1 MPFFPRIPS
10 FLRNLTRRREVEQ
23 DLADEVS
30 SYVDLATQR
39 KMKEG
44 LSEQD
49 ARRAAL
55 VDLGGIEQVKE
66 QVRDARLGHFLE
78 TRMQDLRFAFRTL
91 RKAPVFSLTV
101 AFVLALGVGST
112 ALMFT
117 IVNSV
122 LLQGPPFPQA
132 DRLVMLWQDLP
143 QEKRVSFSTREF
155 TVWSQQSQL
164 FENFAAMTGN
174 GFTITGRG
182 EPELAIG
189 QQVTPS
195 FFDALRAKPALGRV
209 FLEAEGKTGQD
220 RVVILSH
227 AFWREKFAMRS
238 DVLGQAV
245 TMNGKPYTIVGVM
258 PESLDFLRREIKLW
272 VPAALDAPIYQEN
285 LDAHFL
291 RVIGRL
297 KPGVTPERLKAE
309 IDLLGTRVNAPDDD
323 TVRRF
328 YSVSLKEMISGD
340 LRRPLLVLLSAVAFL
355 LLIACANVANLMLA
369 RASSRQSEMAIRSA
383 MGASRPRL
391 IAQLLTEAALL
402 ACIGGALGT
411 GIAAWGL
418 DALRAFATDN
428 LPELLRAHI
437 DGRALAFVLL
447 ISTAS
452 GIFFGVGP
460 AFAASRTNLQDALK
474 GTTRSSSSAGAER
487 TRRILVFAEV
497 ALACVLLV
505 GCALMLRSFVALVH
519 ADPGFRPQNVVV
531 ADTVLMQDHYPDAAP
546 MIRFYR
552 ETLAAVRA
560 LPGVESAGVV
570 THLPFG
576 GNSWGNS
583 YDVEGQPAAPGVQY
597 NAQIRPVS
605 PGYFAALQVPLQQG
619 RDFTER
625 DNETAPG
632 VTIVNEVFAHRF
644 WPNEGPLG
652 KRIRFGRDWL
662 SIVAVSG
669 SIKHSRLDLA
679 PDAEIYVPY
688 PQTPAGALTFVGRQL
703 NFVVRSTA
711 PASVAPLLRGAIS
724 ARDPNL
730 VVHVNTMESLINDS
744 IAQPRFR
751 TWLIGVFSIFALTL
765 ACLGIYGVIAYLVTQ
780 RYKEIGIRIAL
791 GATRA
796 NILKLILAR
805 TLKLTTVGILA
816 GLIAAFFLS
825 RFLSS
830 ILFGITAH
838 DVVTFIAVPACLI
851 LIALLA
857 GYLPARRATR
867 VDPVTSLRY
876 E

>member
-1 MPFFPRIPS
+1 MRILA
-10 FLRNLTRRREVEQ
+10 FLRNIIRRRKVEQ

-44 LSEQD
+44 LNETD

-55 VDLGGIEQVKE
+55 VELGGAEQLKE
-66 QVRDARLGHFLE
+66 QMRDVRMGHFLE
-78 TRMQDLRFAFRTL
+78 TRLQDLRYAFRTL

-101 AFVLALGVGST
+101 SLVLALGIGST

-122 LLQGPPFPQA
+122 LLKGPPSPEA

-155 TVWSQQSQL
+155 TVWREQSQL

-195 FFDALRAKPALGRV
+195 FFPTLGAKPALGRT
-209 FLEAEGKTGQD
+209 FLEAEGKVGQD

-227 AFWREKFAMRS
+227 AFWREKFGMQS
-238 DVLGQAV
+238 DLLGQAV
-245 TMNGKPYTIVGVM
+245 TMNGKPYTIIGVM
-258 PESLDFLRREIKLW
+258 PESFDFLRREIKLW
-272 VPAALDAPIYQEN
+272 VPAALEAPIYKEN

-309 IDLLGTRVNAPDDD
+309 IDLLGTRVNAADDD

-328 YSVSLKEMISGD
+328 YSVSLKEMISGN

-402 ACIGGALGT
+402 ACIGGTLGI
-411 GIAAWGL
+411 GIAGWGL
-418 DALRAFATDN
+418 DLLKHFGANN
-428 LPELLRAHI
+428 LPELLHAQL
-437 DGRALAFVLL
+437 DASALVFVLL
-447 ISTAS
+447 ISAAS
-452 GIFFGVGP
+452 GIFFGLGP

-474 GTTRSSSSAGAER
+474 GTSRSSSSAGAER
-487 TRRILVFAEV
+487 TRRALVFAEV
-497 ALACVLLV
+497 ALACVLLI

-519 ADPGFRPQNVVV
+519 ADPGFRPQNVLVV
-531 ADTVLMQDHYPDAAP
+531 DTVLMRDRYPEAP
-546 MIRFYR
+546 QMIRFYQDA
-552 ETLAAVRA
+552 LAKVRV
-560 LPGVESAGVV
+560 LPGVETAGVV

-583 YDVEGQPAAPGVQY
+583 CEVEGQPAAPGVQY

-605 PGYFAALQVPLQQG
+605 PGYFATLQVPLKQG

-632 VTIVNEVFAHRF
+632 VTIVNEVFAQRF
-644 WPNEGPLG
+644 WPNESALG
-652 KRIRFGRDWL
+652 KRIRFGKDWL
-662 SIVAVSG
+662 SIVAVCG
-669 SIKHSRLDLA
+669 SIKHSGLDIA

-703 NFVVRSTA
+703 NFAVRSSA
-711 PASVAPLLRGAIS
+711 PASVASSVRTAIHS
-724 ARDPNL
+724 LDPAL
-730 VVHVNTMESLINDS
+730 VVRANTMESLINDS

-751 TWLIGVFSIFALTL
+751 TWLIGIFSIFALTL

-780 RYKEIGIRIAL
+780 RYKEIGIRMAL
-791 GATRA
+791 GATRG
-796 NILKLILAR
+796 NILQLILAR
-805 TLKLTTVGILA
+805 TFKLTAAGILA
-816 GLIAAFFLS
+816 GLVGAFFLS

-838 DVVTFIAVPACLI
+838 DAVTFIAVP
-851 LIALLA
+851 
-857 GYLPARRATR
+857 
-867 VDPVTSLRY
+867 RY

>member
-1 MPFFPRIPS
+1 MRIAAFF
-10 FLRNLTRRREVEQ
+10 RNLTRRRQVEQ

-30 SYVDLATQR
+30 SYVDLSTQR

-44 LSEQD
+44 LNETD

-55 VDLGGIEQVKE
+55 VELGGAEQVKE
-66 QVRDARLGHFLE
+66 QVRDVRLGHFLE
-78 TRMQDLRFAFRTL
+78 TRLQDLRYAFRTL

-101 AFVLALGVGST
+101 VLVLALGIGST

-122 LLQGPPFPQA
+122 LLKGPPFPDA
-132 DRLVMLWQDLP
+132 DRLVMLWQDLL

-195 FFDALRAKPALGRV
+195 FFPTLGAKPALGRV

-227 AFWREKFAMRS
+227 AFWREKFGMQS

-245 TMNGKPYTIVGVM
+245 TMNGKPYTIIGVM
-258 PESLDFLRREIKLW
+258 PESFDFLRREIKLW
-272 VPAALDAPIYQEN
+272 VPAALDAPIYQDN

-309 IDLLGTRVNAPDDD
+309 IDLLGTRVNAADDD

-328 YSVSLKEMISGD
+328 YAVSLKEMISGN

-383 MGASRPRL
+383 MGASQPRL

-402 ACIGGALGT
+402 ACIGGALGI

-418 DALRAFATDN
+418 DLLKHFASNN
-428 LPELLRAHI
+428 LPELLHAHL
-437 DGRALAFVLL
+437 DGWALTFVLL
-447 ISTAS
+447 ISAVS
-452 GIFFGVGP
+452 GIFFGLGP

-474 GTTRSSSSAGAER
+474 GAARSSSSAGAER
-487 TRRILVFAEV
+487 TRRALVFTEV

-519 ADPGFRPQNVVV
+519 ADPGFRPQNVIVV
-531 ADTVLMQDHYPDAAP
+531 DAVLMRDRYPDAAP

-552 ETLAAVRA
+552 DALAAVRA
-560 LPGVESAGVV
+560 LPGVEFAGVV

-583 YDVEGQPAAPGVQY
+583 CEVEGQPAAPGVQY

-605 PGYFAALQVPLQQG
+605 PGYFATLQVPLKQG

-625 DNETAPG
+625 DDETAPG
-632 VTIVNEVFAHRF
+632 VTIVNEVFAQRF
-644 WPNEGPLG
+644 WPNESPLG
-652 KRIRFGRDWL
+652 KRIRFGKDWL
-662 SIVAVSG
+662 SIVAVCG
-669 SIKHSRLDLA
+669 SIKHSGLDVA

-688 PQTPAGALTFVGRQL
+688 PQTPAGALTFVGRPL
-703 NFVVRSTA
+703 NFVVRSSS
-711 PASVAPLLRGAIS
+711 PASVAPLLRGTIS
-724 ARDPNL
+724 SRDPNL
-730 VVHVNTMESLINDS
+730 VVHVNTMESLIADS

-780 RYKEIGIRIAL
+780 RYKEIGIRLAL
-791 GATRA
+791 GATRG
-796 NILKLILAR
+796 NILQLILAR
-805 TLKLTTVGILA
+805 TFKLTALGILA
-816 GLIAAFFLS
+816 GLIVAFFLS

-838 DVVTFIAVPACLI
+838 DAVTFIAVPLGLI
-851 LIALLA
+851 IIALLA

-867 VDPVTSLRY
+867 VDPVSSLRY

>member
-1 MPFFPRIPS
+1 MRLSKFI
-10 FLRNLTRRREVEQ
+10 RNLTRRRKVES
-23 DLADEVS
+23 DLSDEVT
-30 SYVDLATQR
+30 SYVDLSTQR
-39 KMKEG
+39 KIREG
-44 LSEQD
+44 LGERD

-55 VDLGGIEQVKE
+55 VELGGAEQVKE
-66 QVRDARLGHFLE
+66 LVREARAGHFVE
-78 TRMQDLRFAFRTL
+78 TRLQDVRFAFRTL

-101 AFVLALGVGST
+101 VLVLALGIGST

-122 LLQGPPFPQA
+122 LLKGPPFPQA

-143 QEKRVSFSTREF
+143 QEKRVSFSAREY
-155 TVWSQQSQL
+155 TIWSQQTQL
-164 FENFAAMTGN
+164 FENLAAMTGS

-182 EPELAIG
+182 EPEMAIG
-189 QQVTPS
+189 QFVTPS
-195 FFDALRAKPALGRV
+195 FFQALRIAPALGRV
-209 FLEAEGKTGQD
+209 FLESESKTGQE

-227 AFWREKFAMRS
+227 ALWRDKFGMRS

-245 TMNGKPYTIVGVM
+245 TMNGKTYTVVGVM
-258 PESLDFLRREIKLW
+258 PETFDFPRRDIKLW
-272 VPAALDAPIYQEN
+272 VPAALDSGIYQEN
-285 LDAHFL
+285 PDAHFL
-291 RVIGRL
+291 RVLGRL
-297 KPGVTPERLKAE
+297 KPGVTAERLKAE

-328 YSVSLKEMISGD
+328 YPVSLKEMISGD

-402 ACIGGALGT
+402 ASAGGALGI

-418 DALRAFATDN
+418 DVLKHFAGDSFPQLLHAQLDASVLGFALLVSAAC
-428 LPELLRAHI
+428 
-437 DGRALAFVLL
+437 
-447 ISTAS
+447 
-452 GIFFGVGP
+452 GILFGLGP

-474 GTTRSSSSAGAER
+474 NATRSSSSAGAER
-487 TRRILVFAEV
+487 TRRALVFAEV
-497 ALACVLLV
+497 AFACVLLV
-505 GCALMLRSFVALVH
+505 GCALMLRSFAALLN
-519 ADPGFRPQNVVV
+519 ADRGFRPRNLIV
-531 ADTVLMQDHYPDAAP
+531 ADTVLMQDRYPESP
-546 MIRFYR
+546 QMVRFYHDA
-552 ETLAAVRA
+552 LAAVRA
-560 LPGVESAGVV
+560 LPGVQAAGVV

-583 YDVEGQPAAPGVQY
+583 YEVEGQPAAAGVQY

-605 PGYFAALQVPLQQG
+605 PGYFAALQVPLKQG
-619 RDFTER
+619 RDFTEQ
-625 DNETAPG
+625 DTETAPL
-632 VTIVNEVFAHRF
+632 VTIVNEVFAQRF
-644 WPNEGPLG
+644 WPNESPLG

-662 SIVAVSG
+662 TIVAVSG
-669 SIKHSRLDLA
+669 SIKHSGLDVA

-688 PQTPAGALTFVGRQL
+688 PQVPAGAMTFVGRQL

-711 PASVAPLLRGAIS
+711 PASVAPLLRGTINKL
-724 ARDPNL
+724 DPNL
-730 VVHVNTMESLINDS
+730 VVRINTMESLIADS
-744 IAQPRFR
+744 VAQPRFR

-780 RYKEIGIRIAL
+780 RYKEIGIRMAL

-796 NILKLILAR
+796 NILQLILAR
-805 TLKLTTVGILA
+805 TFKLTALGILA
-816 GLIAAFFLS
+816 GLAAAFFLS

-838 DVVTFIAVPACLI
+838 DAVTFIAVPLVLI
-851 LIALLA
+851 AIALLA

-867 VDPVTSLRY
+867 VDPVSSLRY

>member
-1 MPFFPRIPS
+1 MSLATRIAS
-10 FLRNLTRRREVEQ
+10 LFRNLSRRRAVEQ

-30 SYVDLATQR
+30 AYLDLSVQQ
-39 KMKEG
+39 KVKQG
-44 LSEQD
+44 LSETE

-66 QVRDARLGHFLE
+66 QVRDVRMGHFIE
-78 TRMQDLRFAFRTL
+78 TRLQDLRFAFRTL
-91 RKAPVFSLTV
+91 RKSPLYSLTV
-101 AFVLALGVGST
+101 ALVLALGIGST

-122 LLQGPPFPQA
+122 LLKGLPFPDS

-143 QEKRVSFSTREF
+143 QEKLVSFSTREF
-155 TVWSQQSQL
+155 TIWKQQSEL
-164 FENFAAMTGN
+164 FENLAVMTGS

-182 EPELAIG
+182 DPELAIG

-195 FFDALRAKPALGRV
+195 FFPTLGLKLALGRV
-209 FLEAEGKTGQD
+209 FLEAEGKSGQE

-227 AFWREKFAMRS
+227 AFWREKFQMQP
-238 DVLGQAV
+238 DVLGQSI
-245 TMNGKPYTIVGVM
+245 TMNGKPYTVVGVL
-258 PESLDFLRREIKLW
+258 PENFDFPSPQVKVW
-272 VPAALDAPIYQEN
+272 VPAALDTPIFQEN

-309 IDLLGTRVNAPDDD
+309 IDILGRRVNPAGDD

-328 YSVSLKEMISGD
+328 YSMSLEERISGD
-340 LRRPLLVLLSAVAFL
+340 LRRPLLILLGAVAFL

-383 MGASRPRL
+383 LGASRQRL

-402 ACIGGALGT
+402 AGIGGALG
-411 GIAAWGL
+411 IAVAVWGL
-418 DALRAFATDN
+418 DAMKHFATN
-428 LPELLRAHI
+428 NVQELLHAQI
-437 DGRALAFVLL
+437 DGWALVFVLFVSAL
-447 ISTAS
+447 S
-452 GIFFGVGP
+452 GILFGLGP
-460 AFAASRTNLQDALK
+460 AFAASRTDLQDALK

-487 TRRILVFAEV
+487 TRRALVFAEV

-505 GCALMLRSFVALVH
+505 GCALMMRSFVALVH
-519 ADPGFRPQNVVV
+519 ADPGFRPENLVV
-531 ADTVLMQDHYPDAAP
+531 ADAVLMKDRYPDAAS
-546 MIRFYR
+546 MIRYYR
-552 ETLAAVRA
+552 DTVAAVRA

-583 YDVEGQPAAPGVQY
+583 YEVEGQPAAPGVQY

-605 PGYFAALQVPLQQG
+605 PGYFATLQIPLKQG
-619 RDFTER
+619 RDFTEQ
-625 DNETAPG
+625 DNEAAPG
-632 VTIVNEVFAHRF
+632 VAIVNEVFVQRF
-644 WPNEGPLG
+644 WPNESPLG
-652 KRIRFGRDWL
+652 KRIRYGKDWN
-662 SIVAVSG
+662 SIVAVCG
-669 SIKHSRLDLA
+669 SIKHNGLDVA

-688 PQTPAGALTFVGRQL
+688 PQTSAGALTFVGRQL

-711 PASVAPLLRGAIS
+711 AASVAPTLRATVGS
-724 ARDPNL
+724 RDPNL
-730 VVHVNTMESLINDS
+730 VIRVNTMESLINDS

-751 TWLIGVFSIFALTL
+751 TWLIGVFSMFALTL

-780 RYKEIGIRIAL
+780 RYKEIGIRMAL

-796 NILKLILAR
+796 NILQLILAR
-805 TLKLTTVGILA
+805 TLKLTAAGILA
-816 GLIAAFFLS
+816 DLTAAFFLS

-830 ILFGITAH
+830 ILFGITTH
-838 DVVTFIAVPACLI
+838 DPVTFALVPFCLI
-851 LIALLA
+851 VIALLA

-867 VDPVTSLRY
+867 VDPVSSLRY

>member
-1 MPFFPRIPS
+1 MRIS
-10 FLRNLTRRREVEQ
+10 VFLRNLTRRRQVEQ

-30 SYVDLATQR
+30 SYVDLSTQR

-44 LSEQD
+44 LNETD

-55 VDLGGIEQVKE
+55 VELGGAEQVKE
-66 QVRDARLGHFLE
+66 QVRDVRLGHFLE
-78 TRMQDLRFAFRTL
+78 TRLQDLCYAFRTL

-101 AFVLALGVGST
+101 ALVLALGIGST

-122 LLQGPPFPQA
+122 LLKGPPFPEA

-155 TVWSQQSQL
+155 TVWSQQTQL

-195 FFDALRAKPALGRV
+195 FFPTLGAKPALGRT
-209 FLEAEGKTGQD
+209 FLEAEGKIGQD

-227 AFWREKFAMRS
+227 AFWLEKFGMQS

-258 PESLDFLRREIKLW
+258 PESFDFLRREVKLW

-291 RVIGRL
+291 RAIGRL

-309 IDLLGTRVNAPDDD
+309 IDLLSTRVNAPDDD

-328 YSVSLKEMISGD
+328 YAVSLKEMISGD

-402 ACIGGALGT
+402 AGIGGALGI

-418 DALRAFATDN
+418 DLLKHFGANN
-428 LPELLRAHI
+428 LPELVHAQLDAS
-437 DGRALAFVLL
+437 ALVFVLL
-447 ISTAS
+447 ISAAS
-452 GIFFGVGP
+452 GIFFGLGP

-474 GTTRSSSSAGAER
+474 GATRSSSSAGAER
-487 TRRILVFAEV
+487 TRRALVFAEV
-497 ALACVLLV
+497 AFACVLLI

-531 ADTVLMQDHYPDAAP
+531 VDAVLMRDRYPDAAP

-552 ETLAAVRA
+552 DAFAAVRA

-583 YDVEGQPAAPGVQY
+583 YEVEGQPAAPGAHY
-597 NAQIRPVS
+597 TAQIRPVS
-605 PGYFAALQVPLQQG
+605 PGYFATLQVPLKQG

-632 VTIVNEVFAHRF
+632 VTIVNEVFAQRF
-644 WPNEGPLG
+644 WPNESPLG
-652 KRIRFGRDWL
+652 KRIRFGKDWL
-662 SIVAVSG
+662 SIVAVCG
-669 SIKHSRLDLA
+669 SIKHSGLDVA

-688 PQTPAGALTFVGRQL
+688 PQTPAGALTFVGRPL
-703 NFVVRSTA
+703 NFVVRSAA
-711 PASVAPLLRGAIS
+711 PASVAPLLRGLIS
-724 ARDPNL
+724 SRDPNL
-730 VVHVNTMESLINDS
+730 VVHVNTMESLIDDS

-780 RYKEIGIRIAL
+780 RYKEIGIRMAL

-796 NILKLILAR
+796 NILQLILAR
-805 TLKLTTVGILA
+805 TFKLTALGILA
-816 GLIAAFFLS
+816 GLIAAFFLT
-825 RFLSS
+825 RFLNS

-838 DVVTFIAVPACLI
+838 DLITFVAVPLCLI
-851 LIALLA
+851 VIALLA
-857 GYLPARRATR
+857 GYVPARRATR
-867 VDPVTSLRY
+867 VDPVRSLRY

>member
-1 MPFFPRIPS
+1 MPFFRRIPK
-10 FLRNLTRRREVEQ
+10 FLRNITRRREVEQ

-39 KMKEG
+39 KMREG
-44 LSEQD
+44 LGETD

-55 VDLGGIEQVKE
+55 VELGGAEQVKE
-66 QVRDARLGHFLE
+66 QVRDVRLGHFLD
-78 TRMQDLRFAFRTL
+78 TRLQDVRFAFRTL

-101 AFVLALGVGST
+101 ALVLALGIGST

-122 LLQGPPFPQA
+122 LLKGPPFPEA

-155 TVWSQQSQL
+155 TVWTQQSQL
-164 FENFAAMTGN
+164 FENLAAMTGS

-189 QQVTPS
+189 QFVTPS
-195 FFDALRAKPALGRV
+195 FFQTLRSTPAFGRV
-209 FLEAEGKTGQD
+209 FAEAEGKTGHD

-227 AFWREKFAMRS
+227 AFWRDKFGMRS
-238 DVLGQAV
+238 DVLGEVV
-245 TMNGKPYTIVGVM
+245 TMNGKPYTVVGVM
-258 PESLDFLRREIKLW
+258 PESFDFPRREIKLW
-272 VPAALDAPIYQEN
+272 VPAALDGGIYQEN
-285 LDAHFL
+285 PDAHLL
-291 RVIGRL
+291 RVVGRL
-297 KPGVTPERLKAE
+297 KSGVNPDRLKAE
-309 IDLLGTRVNAPDDD
+309 IDLLGTRVNAPEDD

-328 YSVSLKEMISGD
+328 YAISLKEMMSGD
-340 LRRPLLVLLSAVAFL
+340 LRRPLLVLLGAVTFL

-402 ACIGGALGT
+402 ACIGGALGIA
-411 GIAAWGL
+411 IAAWGL
-418 DALRAFATDN
+418 DILKHFAADN
-428 LPELLRAHI
+428 LPQLLHAQL
-437 DGRALAFVLL
+437 DGRALGFVLL
-447 ISTAS
+447 IAAAS
-452 GIFFGVGP
+452 GILFGLGP

-474 GTTRSSSSAGAER
+474 GATRSSSSAGAER
-487 TRRILVFAEV
+487 TRRVLVFAEV

-505 GCALMLRSFVALVH
+505 GCALMLRSFVTLLH
-519 ADPGFRPQNVVV
+519 ADPGFRPQNLVV
-531 ADTVLMQDHYPDAAP
+531 ADTALMQDRYPEPAQ
-546 MIRFYR
+546 MVRFYHDA
-552 ETLAAVRA
+552 LDAVRA
-560 LPGVESAGVV
+560 LPGVESAGIV

-583 YDVEGQPAAPGVQY
+583 YEVEGQPSAAGVQY
-597 NAQIRPVS
+597 NAQIRPIS
-605 PGYFAALQVPLQQG
+605 PGYFTTMQIPLKQG
-619 RDFTER
+619 RDFTEQ
-625 DNETAPG
+625 DNESAPLL
-632 VTIVNEVFAHRF
+632 TIVNEVFAQRF
-644 WPNEGPLG
+644 WPGESPLG

-669 SIKHSRLDLA
+669 SIKHSGLDVA

-711 PASVAPLLRGAIS
+711 PASVSPLLRGIIN
-724 ARDPNL
+724 RLDPNL
-730 VVHVNTMESLINDS
+730 VVRINTMDSLIDDS

-780 RYKEIGIRIAL
+780 RYKEIGIRMAL

-796 NILKLILAR
+796 NILQLILGR
-805 TLKLTTVGILA
+805 TLKLTALGVIA

-825 RFLSS
+825 RFLST
-830 ILFGITAH
+830 ILFGITVH
-838 DVVTFIAVPACLI
+838 DTVTFIAVPACLI
-851 LIALLA
+851 VIALLA

>member
-1 MPFFPRIPS
+1 M
-10 FLRNLTRRREVEQ
+10 
-23 DLADEVS
+23 
-30 SYVDLATQR
+30 
-39 KMKEG
+39 
-44 LSEQD
+44 
-49 ARRAAL
+49 
-55 VDLGGIEQVKE
+55 
-66 QVRDARLGHFLE
+66 
-78 TRMQDLRFAFRTL
+78 
-91 RKAPVFSLTV
+91 FSLTV
-101 AFVLALGVGST
+101 VLVLALGIGST

-122 LLQGPPFPQA
+122 LLKGPPFPDA
-132 DRLVMLWQDLP
+132 DRLVMLWQDLL

-195 FFDALRAKPALGRV
+195 FFPTLGAKPALGRV

-227 AFWREKFAMRS
+227 AFWREKFGMQS

-245 TMNGKPYTIVGVM
+245 TMNGKPYTIIGVM
-258 PESLDFLRREIKLW
+258 PESFDFLRREIKLW
-272 VPAALDAPIYQEN
+272 VPAALDAPIYQDN

-309 IDLLGTRVNAPDDD
+309 IDLLGTRVNAADDD

-328 YSVSLKEMISGD
+328 YAVSLKEMISGN

-383 MGASRPRL
+383 MGASQPRL

-402 ACIGGALGT
+402 ACIGGALGI

-418 DALRAFATDN
+418 DLLKHFASNN
-428 LPELLRAHI
+428 LPELLHAHL
-437 DGRALAFVLL
+437 DGWALTFVLL
-447 ISTAS
+447 ISAVS
-452 GIFFGVGP
+452 GIFFGLGP

-474 GTTRSSSSAGAER
+474 GAARSSSSAGAER
-487 TRRILVFAEV
+487 TRRALVFTEV

-519 ADPGFRPQNVVV
+519 ADPGFRPQNVIVV
-531 ADTVLMQDHYPDAAP
+531 DAVLMRDRYPDAAP

-552 ETLAAVRA
+552 DALAAVRA
-560 LPGVESAGVV
+560 LPGVEFAGVV

-583 YDVEGQPAAPGVQY
+583 CEVEGQPAAPGVQY

-605 PGYFAALQVPLQQG
+605 PGYFATLQVPLKQG

-625 DNETAPG
+625 DDETAPG
-632 VTIVNEVFAHRF
+632 VTIVNEVFAQRF
-644 WPNEGPLG
+644 WPNESPLG
-652 KRIRFGRDWL
+652 KRIRFGKDWL
-662 SIVAVSG
+662 SIVAVCG
-669 SIKHSRLDLA
+669 SIKHSGLDVA

-688 PQTPAGALTFVGRQL
+688 PQTPAGALTFVGRPL
-703 NFVVRSTA
+703 NFVVRSSS
-711 PASVAPLLRGAIS
+711 PASVAPLLRGTIS
-724 ARDPNL
+724 SRDPNL

-780 RYKEIGIRIAL
+780 RYKEIGIRLAL
-791 GATRA
+791 GATRG
-796 NILKLILAR
+796 NILQLILAR
-805 TLKLTTVGILA
+805 TFKLTALGILA
-816 GLIAAFFLS
+816 GLIVAFFLS

-838 DVVTFIAVPACLI
+838 DAVTFIAVPLGLI
-851 LIALLA
+851 IIALLA

-867 VDPVTSLRY
+867 VDPVSSLRY

>member
-1 MPFFPRIPS
+1 MRILA
-10 FLRNLTRRREVEQ
+10 FLRNVVRRRKVEQ

-30 SYVDLATQR
+30 SYVDLSTQR

-44 LSEQD
+44 LNETD

-55 VDLGGIEQVKE
+55 VELGGAEQVKE
-66 QVRDARLGHFLE
+66 QVRDVRMGHFIE
-78 TRMQDLRFAFRTL
+78 TRLQDVRFAFRTL

-101 AFVLALGVGST
+101 ALVLALGIGST

-122 LLQGPPFPQA
+122 LLKGPPFPQA

-155 TVWSQQSQL
+155 TVWSQQTQL

-195 FFDALRAKPALGRV
+195 FFQALRAKPALGRV

-220 RVVILSH
+220 RVVLLSH
-227 AFWREKFAMRS
+227 PFWREKFGMQS
-238 DVLGQAV
+238 DVLGQTL
-245 TMNGKPYTIVGVM
+245 TMNGKPYTVVGVM
-258 PESLDFLRREIKLW
+258 PESFDFPRREIKLW
-272 VPAALDAPIYQEN
+272 VPASLDAPVYQEN

-297 KPGVTPERLKAE
+297 KPGVSHQRLQAE
-309 IDLLGTRVNAPDDD
+309 TDLLGARVNAPDDD

-328 YSVSLKEMISGD
+328 YAVPLKEMISGD

-383 MGASRPRL
+383 MGASRKRL

-402 ACIGGALGT
+402 ALIGGALGI

-418 DALRAFATDN
+418 DGLRAFASDN
-428 LPELLRAHI
+428 IPELMHAHL
-437 DGRALAFVLL
+437 DGWALGFVLL
-447 ISTAS
+447 VAAMS
-452 GIFFGVGP
+452 GILFGLGP
-460 AFAASRTNLQDALK
+460 AFTASRTNLQDALK
-474 GTTRSSSSAGAER
+474 GTTRSSSNAGAER
-487 TRRILVFAEV
+487 TRRVLVFAEV
-497 ALACVLLV
+497 AFACVLLV

-519 ADPGFRPQNVVV
+519 ADPGFRSQNIVV
-531 ADTVLMQDHYPDAAP
+531 ADAVLMSDRYPEAGL
-546 MIRFYR
+546 MIRFYHDA
-552 ETLAAVRA
+552 LAAIRA

-576 GNSWGNS
+576 GNTWGNS
-583 YDVEGQPAAPGVQY
+583 YEVEGQPAGRGVQY

-605 PGYFAALQVPLQQG
+605 PGYFATLQVPLKQG
-619 RDFTER
+619 RDFTEQ

-632 VTIVNEVFAHRF
+632 VTIVNEVFAQRF
-644 WPNEGPLG
+644 WPNESPLG
-652 KRIRFGRDWL
+652 KRIRFGKDWL

-669 SIKHSRLDLA
+669 SIKHSGLDVA

-703 NFVVRSTA
+703 NFVVRSSA
-711 PASVAPLLRGAIS
+711 LARIAPLLRSTIAS
-724 ARDPNL
+724 RDPNL

-751 TWLIGVFSIFALTL
+751 TWLIGVFSIFALIL

-780 RYKEIGIRIAL
+780 RYKEIGIRMAL

-796 NILKLILAR
+796 NILQLILAR
-805 TLKLTTVGILA
+805 TFKLTAAGILA

-830 ILFGITAH
+830 ILFGVTTHDAITF
-838 DVVTFIAVPACLI
+838 VAVPACLI

-867 VDPVTSLRY
+867 VDPVSSLRY